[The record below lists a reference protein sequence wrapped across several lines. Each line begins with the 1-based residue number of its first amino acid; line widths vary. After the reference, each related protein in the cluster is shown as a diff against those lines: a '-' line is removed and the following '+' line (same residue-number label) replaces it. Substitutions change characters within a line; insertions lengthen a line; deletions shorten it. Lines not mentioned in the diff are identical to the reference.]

1 MLVLLVVDNASI
13 AHNLFVN
20 KEYLQKFANNLKK
33 LRKERKL
40 TQEDLESENVSRSM
54 ISLVELVRSD
64 LTISTAKAI
73 ADSLGVQVKELFD
86 FE

>member
-1 MLVLLVVDNASI
+1 M

-40 TQEDLESENVSRSM
+40 TQENLESENVSRSM

>member
-1 MLVLLVVDNASI
+1 MSLVENNASI
-13 AHNLFVN
+13 AHNLSVN
-20 KEYLQKFANNLKK
+20 KEYLQKFAINLKK
-33 LRKERKL
+33 LRKERNL

-54 ISLVELVRSD
+54 ISLIELVRTD

-73 ADSLGVQVKELFD
+73 ADSLEISVKELFD

>member
-1 MLVLLVVDNASI
+1 MLLVVDIASM

-20 KEYLQKFANNLKK
+20 KDYLQKFANNLRK

-40 TQEDLESENVSRSM
+40 TQEDLMSEKVSRSM
-54 ISLVELVRSD
+54 VSLVELARTD
-64 LTISTAKAI
+64 LTVSTLKAI
-73 ADSLGVQVKELFD
+73 ADSLGVKVKDLFD

>member
-1 MLVLLVVDNASI
+1 MLLVVNNASI

>member
-1 MLVLLVVDNASI
+1 MSLVVNNASI

-20 KEYLQKFANNLKK
+20 KDYLQKFAINLKR
-33 LRKERKL
+33 LRKQRKL

-54 ISLVELVRSD
+54 ISLIELVRTD

-73 ADSLGVQVKELFD
+73 ADSLGVSVKELFD

>member
-1 MLVLLVVDNASI
+1 MSLVVNNASI

-20 KEYLQKFANNLKK
+20 KDYLQKFAINLKK
-33 LRKERKL
+33 LRKQRKL

-54 ISLVELVRSD
+54 ISLIELVRTD

-73 ADSLGVQVKELFD
+73 ADSLGVSVKELFD

>member
-1 MLVLLVVDNASI
+1 MSLVVDNASI

-20 KEYLQKFANNLKK
+20 KDYLQKFAINLKR
-33 LRKERKL
+33 LRKQRKL

-54 ISLVELVRSD
+54 ISLIELVRTD

-73 ADSLGVQVKELFD
+73 ADSLGVSVKDLFD